1 MIGLRPGT
9 RPPRVIGHRGASSSF
24 PENTAAAFDGAL
36 AEGCD
41 AIELDVQLSR
51 DHIPIVYRSQFLQRA
66 GGGRRRTF
74 QIDLA
79 DLKKLDVGIGFGAR
93 FRGQH
98 ILTLKQ
104 VLRKYASR
112 TSLLLELKAR
122 PREKAGGWHRGLAE
136 AVVDE
141 IRSQGL
147 RRSVMILSFDH
158 ETLRVVSYHDPVL
171 RTAWTRRNSPSMRG
185 ADRNKI
191 ASVSALCIDVRVIT
205 PGIVRKV
212 HRLRKPVIAYTCNTT
227 RAARRA
233 LESGADAIM
242 TNRPAW
248 LRRTLRQQSGSRET
262 GS

>member
-1 MIGLRPGT
+1 MIALRPDT

-51 DHIPIVYRSQFLQRA
+51 DRVPIVYRPRLLQRA
-66 GGGRRRTF
+66 GGGRRRAF

-79 DLKKLDVGIGFGAR
+79 DLKKLDVGIWFGAR
-93 FRGQH
+93 FRGQR

-112 TSLLLELKAR
+112 TDLLLELKAR
-122 PREKAGGWHRGLAE
+122 PREKAGGWHRALAE

-141 IRSQGL
+141 IRLQDL
-147 RRSVMILSFDH
+147 RRRVMILSFDH
-158 ETLRVVSYHDPVL
+158 ETLSVVSRHDPVL
-171 RTAWTRRNSPSMRG
+171 RTAWTHRNSPSMGG
-185 ADRNKI
+185 AIRNKI
-191 ASVSALCIDVRVIT
+191 ASVSALCIDVRTIT
-205 PGIVRKV
+205 PGVVGKV
-212 HRLRKPVIAYTCNTT
+212 HRLRKPVIAYTCNTYS
-227 RAARRA
+227 AARRA
-233 LESGADAIM
+233 VDSGADAIM
-242 TNRPAW
+242 TDRPAW
-248 LRRTLRQQSGSRET
+248 LRRTIQQQSGSPRA